1 MRSTMRRGRAFWLLA
16 AGGLAAALTRNAG
29 AAALTVDAPPACLDP
44 ATLAEEVGELIGR
57 PLAEIPGVDFRVRIG
72 ELSPQKWRLQLET
85 IDTQSADGA
94 SPLRGSRAIDG
105 TSCTELAEAA
115 SVAIAVSVRS
125 MESARR
131 EPPPEP
137 AKPHQPSPPLDAA
150 TTVAASTEPRPVW
163 RPAATLALTADTGAL
178 PRTSPGLDLEGDLQ
192 RGRLRLVL
200 LATWFTSQDTV
211 GPGGASGT
219 FQLAVGGGLACYAPR
234 WGRWTALACGGGEL
248 GRLAGT
254 GNVARPETGAVLWR
268 ALRAD
273 AGVTAAVGGNTAIL
287 LRAGVV
293 APLARPDFVL
303 DQSQLVYRPSPVTV
317 RVTAGFELGF

>member
-1 MRSTMRRGRAFWLLA
+1 
-16 AGGLAAALTRNAG
+16 
-29 AAALTVDAPPACLDP
+29 
-44 ATLAEEVGELIGR
+44 
-57 PLAEIPGVDFRVRIG
+57 
-72 ELSPQKWRLQLET
+72 
-85 IDTQSADGA
+85 
-94 SPLRGSRAIDG
+94 
-105 TSCTELAEAA
+105 
-115 SVAIAVSVRS
+115 
-125 MESARR
+125 
-131 EPPPEP
+131 
-137 AKPHQPSPPLDAA
+137 
-150 TTVAASTEPRPVW
+150 
-163 RPAATLALTADTGAL
+163 LTADTGAL